1 MVPFV
6 LAALTGGALPPT
18 VPDGRAAAAAAD
30 PLQELRAS
38 VTTWEALAERV
49 AGQTDAERAPAMA
62 AVTELA
68 TNCPYNRGTFMLL
81 LTLDRELARLDPQA
95 LPEGERARFALVVRG
110 VAAQVRVL
118 RTLGGDEL
126 PDPII
131 GEYLAGDFVSRPPMP
146 GGAAFA
152 ASLDPIGDTLA
163 VLSQVPG
170 LVQDMPVS
178 THDRVER
185 AWATLGAT
193 VDDDRWFGAVEQWSG
208 AFSGLSVPR
217 SDGPAAAAVS
227 RLGLLLS
234 SHGGQGC

>member
-1 MVPFV
+1 MIPFV
-6 LAALTGGALPPT
+6 LAALVGGALPST
-18 VPDGRAAAAAAD
+18 VSDGPAAAATD

-38 VTTWEALAERV
+38 VTTWEALADRV
-49 AGQTDAERAPAMA
+49 AAQTDAERAPAVA

-68 TNCPYNRGTFMLL
+68 TNCPYNRGTFMVL

-95 LPEGERARFALVVRG
+95 LPEGERARFELLVRG

-131 GEYLAGDFVSRPPMP
+131 GEYLAGDFVARPPMP

-152 ASLDPIGDTLA
+152 ASLDPIGDTVA
-163 VLSQVPG
+163 VLAQVPG
-170 LVQDMPVS
+170 LVQAMPGS

-193 VDDDRWFGAVEQWSG
+193 VDGDRWFGAVDLWSG
-208 AFSGLSVPR
+208 AFSELSAPL
-217 SDGPAAAAVS
+217 SGGPAAATVG

-234 SHGGQGC
+234 TRGGQGC